1 MKAGRMLGVMS
12 KNQKDSY
19 AVAVGERLAL
29 ARREAVPK
37 ITQARAAEQL
47 SEVMGETFTSS
58 AVANYEQGLRL
69 PSPPIVDALCQIY
82 GTATASYILGL
93 SDAATS
99 VRELKMLQKYRIA
112 DERGKYAIDS
122 LADSQSAIV
131 SDDRGNEKTGT

>member
-1 MKAGRMLGVMS
+1 MLFFMS

-29 ARREAVPK
+29 ARKEAVPK

-47 SEVMGETFTSS
+47 SKLMGGNFTPQ
-58 AVANYEQGLRL
+58 AVANYEQGLRM
-69 PSPPIVDALCQIY
+69 PTPPVVDALCQIY

-99 VRELKMLQKYRIA
+99 VRELKMLQKYRVA

-131 SDDRGNEKTGT
+131 KIDRSNEKTGT

>member
-1 MKAGRMLGVMS
+1 MLAFMP

-29 ARREAVPK
+29 ARKGAAPK
-37 ITQARAAEQL
+37 ITQAKAAEQL
-47 SEVMGETFTSS
+47 SEIVGKTVSPT
-58 AVANYEQGLRL
+58 AIANYEQGLRL
-69 PSPPIVDALCQIY
+69 PSPPVVDALCQIY

-99 VRELKMLQKYRIA
+99 VRELKMLQKYRVA

-131 SDDRGNEKTGT
+131 KFDRDNDKTGT